1 MDAQQEL
8 FSTIKESIKKRGYD
22 VYDCG
27 LPPDKTPYPF
37 VYLGDVQSS
46 DDEFKSSETAG
57 TVNMTIH
64 IWSNNPKKRGD
75 LSDMISNI
83 KKICR
88 NIKETN
94 SYSWF
99 VNNLVSRI
107 IPDNTTKEPLIHGV
121 IEVSFRYS

>member
-8 FSTIKESIKKRGYD
+8 FSIIRESIEKTGYD

-27 LPPDKTPYPF
+27 LPPEETPYPF

-46 DDEFKSSETAG
+46 DNEFKGSEITG

-75 LSDMISNI
+75 LSEMIANI

-88 NIKETN
+88 SVEKTN
-94 SYSWF
+94 NYSWF
-99 VNNLVSRI
+99 VSELVNRI
-107 IPDNTTKEPLIHGV
+107 LPDNTTKEPLLHGV
-121 IEVSFRYS
+121 IEGSFRYS